1 MKRPKITIVT
11 VVKNDAEGIRK
22 TIDSVI
28 AQDYDIIEYVIKDG
42 ISTDGTVEIIKDA
55 ASAYPFIRFVSS
67 KDAGIYDAMNQAM
80 RLVSGDYTQFLNAGD
95 VLASSFVISR
105 VALAA
110 ADSRAAALYGDIIYI
125 NEDGSEELRKYG
137 KLCANR
143 LYYLTG
149 DCINHQALF
158 TATKLL
164 RREHFDTSYAICADR
179 EWMLRIGMHDRKM
192 KMRCLDFPIAYY
204 PLDGASVINKAQYR
218 AEADRCIKKH
228 MPAGY
233 PVFAFFEF
241 LRDNKKL
248 AEILHRLY
256 RTVFIDRDFKRM

>member
-1 MKRPKITIVT
+1 MTIVT
-11 VVKNDAEGIRK
+11 VVKNDAAGIRK

-28 AQDYDIIEYVIKDG
+28 SQDYENIEYIIKDG
-42 ISTDGTVEIIKDA
+42 LSTDGTLDIIKDA
-55 ASAYPFIRFVSS
+55 ASVYPFIRFVSS
-67 KDAGIYDAMNQAM
+67 KDSGIYDAMNQSM
-80 RLVSGDYTQFLNAGD
+80 RLVTGDYVQFLNAGD
-95 VLASSFVISR
+95 NLASSFVISR

-110 ADSRAAALYGDIIYI
+110 AGSRAAALYGDIIYI

-137 KLCANR
+137 KICANK

-164 RREHFDTSYAICADR
+164 RREHFDTSYRICADR
-179 EWMLRIGMHDRKM
+179 EWMLRIGLHDRRMKM
-192 KMRCLDFPIAYY
+192 KSLGFPIVYY
-204 PLDGASVINKAQYR
+204 PLNGASVINKAAYR

-228 MPAGY
+228 IPAGY

-241 LRDNKKL
+241 LRNDKRLAELLHCVHRVVFISPKKL
-248 AEILHRLY
+248 
-256 RTVFIDRDFKRM
+256 